1 MPNVDATVTHDPR
14 ASMSEGA
21 EHFLLE
27 RYKGVG
33 EGSAVLRAYYAL
45 RPLIPRPVQLAMRRR
60 YAHRQARAAF
70 PAWPYETVLLDERD
84 RQLAGR
90 IADHGGPVPLV
101 GYWPHGHRFAF
112 VLTHD
117 VESEAGVANIP
128 AVRAVEER
136 FGMVSSWNFCAEEY
150 PIADGTFEMLRE
162 SGCEIGLHGID
173 HACKLF
179 LTRERFEAD
188 LPAIKRY
195 MKEWE
200 AVGFRS
206 PALHRNADWMPELGC
221 LYDSSYPDTDPYEPQ
236 PGGCCSIFP
245 FLNGDLVELPVTLV
259 QDHTLFEILGR
270 DSIDLWRDKAAWIAE
285 RSGLVNVIVHPDYM
299 LTQDRLDRYAELL
312 EFLSGLAGGWHAL
325 PRDVAEWWKAREELV
340 VERSPAGE
348 YMIAGGAA
356 VGAAVAYARERD
368 GGIVVGP

>member
-1 MPNVDATVTHDPR
+1 MATSEAVTTDPR
-14 ASMSEGA
+14 ERIQDEGP

-27 RYKGVG
+27 RYKDDG
-33 EGSAVLRAYYAL
+33 EGSALLRAYYAL
-45 RPLIPRPVQLAMRRR
+45 RPVIPRSAQLAMRRR
-60 YAHRQARAAF
+60 YAKRQARTAF

-84 RQLAGR
+84 RELAAR
-90 IADHGGPVPLV
+90 IADHGGALPLV
-101 GYWPHGHRFAF
+101 NYWPHASRFAF

-150 PIADGTFEMLRE
+150 PIADGTFEALRE
-162 SGCEIGLHGID
+162 AGCEIGLHGID

-179 LTRERFEAD
+179 LTRERFQSD

-195 MKEWE
+195 MEEWG

-206 PALHRNADWMPELGC
+206 PALHRNADWMPELEC

-245 FLNGDLVELPVTLV
+245 FMNEGLVELPVTLV

-270 DSIDLWRDKAAWIAE
+270 DTIDLWRDKAAWIAE
-285 RSGLVNVIVHPDYM
+285 HQGLVNVIVHPDYM

-312 EFLSGLAGGWHAL
+312 EFLSGLDGGWHAL
-325 PRDVAEWWKAREELV
+325 PRDIAAWWKAREELS
-340 VERSPAGE
+340 VERTPAGD
-348 YMIAGGAA
+348 YVIPGGGES
-356 VGAAVAYARERD
+356 GATVAWARERD
-368 GGIVVGP
+368 GRLVIEP